1 MNTGSATP
9 CRDLYDSLLAAADPL
24 KELDLTLPGCRV
36 QLRVDAPIVF
46 AELADYFAEFISPRA
61 SAATPDLVITALSG
75 ETPPLPPSLTSKLTI
90 KEDDKGR
97 PPKEAWIDLADGR
110 IVHKIRTGVVL
121 IMGTGVDLIAGPIA
135 DHVDQ
140 AVNFVNHRL
149 MQRWIAAGGVLA
161 HAAGI
166 ARGDRGLILC
176 GSAGAGKSTLA
187 LHMMA
192 ADPSLAFVSNDRAVL
207 DRKTGDGSSEVRLLG
222 IPKQPRVNPGT
233 VLHNP
238 SLASMIDDDERRRY
252 AAMPVSELRFLEEK
266 RDAMIPALFGPGRFL
281 LEARALGLVI
291 LRWTPGG
298 GPMRIQEVP
307 LEGRPDL
314 QAILHKRLGLFFWPL
329 ASPTDEAG
337 MAALA
342 TVLAG
347 VPAYE
352 VSGGIDFDAATTWAD
367 ELLGGSSTRPPS

>member
-1 MNTGSATP
+1 MATGSANP
-9 CRDLYDSLLAAADPL
+9 CRDLYDSLLAAAGPL
-24 KELDLTLPGCRV
+24 RELDLTLPEYRV
-36 QLRVDAPIVF
+36 QLRVDGPAVY
-46 AELADYFAEFISPRA
+46 AELADYFAEFISVGDGA
-61 SAATPDLVITALSG
+61 QATPDLVITALRG
-75 ETPPLPPSLTSKLTI
+75 DTPPLPSALTV

-110 IVHKIRTGVVL
+110 VVHKIRTGVVL
-121 IMGTGVDLIAGPIA
+121 VMGVGVDLIAGPIG

-140 AVNFVNHRL
+140 VVNFVNHRL
-149 MQRWIAAGGVLA
+149 MQRWIAAGGVLG

-192 ADPSLAFVSNDRAVL
+192 ADPALAFVSNDRAVL
-207 DRKTGDGSSEVRLLG
+207 DRKTGDGSPGARLLG

-252 AAMPVSELRFLEEK
+252 AAMPISELRFLEEK
-266 RDAMIPALFGPGRFL
+266 RDAMIPRLFGPGRFL

-298 GPMRIQEVP
+298 GPMRVQEVT

-329 ASPTDEAG
+329 ASPTDEDG

-342 TVLAG
+342 AVLAG

-352 VSGGIDFDAATTWAD
+352 VSGGIDFEAATVWAS
-367 ELLGGSSTRPPS
+367 ELLRGSPG

>member
-1 MNTGSATP
+1 MDTGSATP
-9 CRDLYDSLLAAADPL
+9 CRDLYDSLLAAAGPL
-24 KELDLTLPGCRV
+24 KELDLTLPECQVR
-36 QLRVDAPIVF
+36 LRVDTPAVY
-46 AELADYFAEFISPRA
+46 AELADYFAEFISPKA
-61 SAATPDLVITALSG
+61 SAATTPDLVITALG
-75 ETPPLPPSLTSKLTI
+75 ETPPLPPSLTI

-97 PPKEAWIDLADGR
+97 PPWEAWIDLADGR
-110 IVHKIRTGVVL
+110 IVRKIRTGVVM
-121 IMGTGVDLIAGPIA
+121 IMAAGVDVIAGPIA

-140 AVNFVNHRL
+140 VVNFVNHRL
-149 MQRWIAAGGVLA
+149 MQRWITADGVLA

-192 ADPSLAFVSNDRAVL
+192 ADPTLAFVSNDRVVL
-207 DRKTGDGSSEVRLLG
+207 DRKTGDGSSGVRLLG

-281 LEARALGLVI
+281 LEARALALVI

-298 GPMRIQEVP
+298 GPMRTQEVT

-314 QAILHKRLGLFFWPL
+314 QAILHKRLRLFFWPL
-329 ASPTDEAG
+329 LSPADGVG

-352 VSGGIDFDAATTWAD
+352 VSGGIDFDAATAWANN
-367 ELLGGSSTRPPS
+367 LLR